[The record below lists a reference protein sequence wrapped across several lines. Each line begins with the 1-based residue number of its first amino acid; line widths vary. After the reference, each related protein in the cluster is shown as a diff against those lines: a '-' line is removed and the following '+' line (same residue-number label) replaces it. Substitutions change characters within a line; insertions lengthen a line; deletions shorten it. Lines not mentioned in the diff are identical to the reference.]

1 VDTSK
6 HLLKDLKSLLSEQF
20 GDNVSNVYLFGSR
33 AKGKNHQDSDY
44 DVLILLNEDY
54 NWTYKDKIIEAIYEI
69 ELAWEVFIDV
79 KVISKNELEHSIKG
93 QNPLYE
99 DAINEGV
106 IL

>member
-1 VDTSK
+1 MDTSK

-20 GDNVSNVYLFGSR
+20 GDNVSKVLLFGSR